1 MMGKN
6 KKHHLISLALVLVI
20 LVLVVVGTT
29 AIIKANNRD
38 EPKTKIID
46 KNGNTVSPAKTEIID
61 KNGNKISPIKHDQK
75 NIGH

>member
-1 MMGKN
+1 MSKS
-6 KKHHLISLALVLVI
+6 KKRPLIFLTLVLVI
-20 LVLVVVGTT
+20 LTLVVVGTI

-46 KNGNTVSPAKTEIID
+46 KNGNTVLPSKTEIID